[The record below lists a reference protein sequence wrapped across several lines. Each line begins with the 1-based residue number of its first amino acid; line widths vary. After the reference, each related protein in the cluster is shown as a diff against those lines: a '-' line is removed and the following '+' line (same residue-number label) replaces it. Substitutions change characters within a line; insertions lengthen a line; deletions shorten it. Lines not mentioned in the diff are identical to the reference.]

1 MAMTEAFIAEMDQ
14 ESEATRRMLEV
25 VPADRLDWKP
35 HEKSMSLGQL
45 AIHVATIP
53 GGVAELLK
61 METMNTGDFEG
72 PSLPGS
78 TEEILEA
85 LDESLGKARDIL
97 GSMDDEAMMGTF
109 RLMKGEQEV
118 MSMPKVGLAR
128 AIILNHLYHHRGQLS
143 VYLRLLDVPLPSV
156 YGPTAD
162 ENPFTA

>member
-61 METMNTGDFEG
+61 METMHTGDFEG

>member
-1 MAMTEAFIAEMDQ
+1 MAMTDAFIAEMDQ

-35 HEKSMSLGQL
+35 HAKSMGLGQL
-45 AIHVATIP
+45 AMHVATLP
-53 GGVAELLK
+53 GGVAEMLK
-61 METMNTGDFEG
+61 LDTMNTGDFEG
-72 PSLPGS
+72 PPSPGS
-78 TEEILEA
+78 REEILEA

-97 GSMDDEAMMGTF
+97 GSMDDEAMMGMF
-109 RLMKGEQEV
+109 RLMDGDQEV

-128 AIILNHLYHHRGQLS
+128 AIILNHWYHHRGQLS

-162 ENPFTA
+162 DNPFAA